1 MRSKPLRNTC
11 ERVHFFSKGK
21 VARCRPAT
29 LLKIISSTGIFPII
43 LTVVAKHLF
52 FVGRGGGETFFQHIK
67 EYLKATTYHFD
78 ILFI

>member
-11 ERVHFFSKGK
+11 ERVHFFFFFK

-29 LLKIISSTGIFPII
+29 LLKIISSTGIFPMI

-52 FVGRGGGETFFQHIK
+52 FVGRGGEIFFQHIK